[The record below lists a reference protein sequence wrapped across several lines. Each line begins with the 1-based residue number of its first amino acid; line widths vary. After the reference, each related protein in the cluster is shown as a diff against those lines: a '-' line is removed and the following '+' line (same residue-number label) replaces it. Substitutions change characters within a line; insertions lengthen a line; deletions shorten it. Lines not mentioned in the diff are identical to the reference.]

1 MPEIELSHI
10 RSQAQALL
18 EAGRHHEAL
27 ALLTHG
33 LSMAPDDEDLLCL
46 MSEAL
51 LDLQQWRE
59 AWRYTE
65 RAIAVAPEN
74 DWAHRLHSIALRNC
88 ARRHDAV
95 VAAKE
100 AVRLQPMIPHNW
112 HTLASAQ
119 LNIFDLKEA
128 RASAEHLRELAPD
141 WELSFQMLA
150 LVALKEE
157 RYKEAEEHCRRELEL
172 NPNSYFG
179 MNNLGVALL
188 NQKRK
193 REAVEHFTRAA
204 KINPQAEVARSN
216 LAAAVGKYLPR
227 VALPF
232 MGIWLL
238 QALVR
243 GVSAGITGT
252 RYSDSVMAAGFTM
265 LVIGAIIG
273 IYGLVFL
280 IRWLRFRSLPQEAR
294 AYWKATQK
302 QSYTPGGKR
311 QALYYLIG
319 LTSVMFL
326 VWVAWFVT
334 HFSEPWSLLE
344 FLFPAFWVLLGGT
357 GVFLLRR
364 VRQSEQNV

>member
-1 MPEIELSHI
+1 
-10 RSQAQALL
+10 
-18 EAGRHHEAL
+18 
-27 ALLTHG
+27 
-33 LSMAPDDEDLLCL
+33 
-46 MSEAL
+46 
-51 LDLQQWRE
+51 LQQWRE
-59 AWRYTE
+59 AWRCTE

-95 VAAKE
+95 AAAKE

-119 LNIFDLKEA
+119 MNIFELKEA

-141 WELSFQMLA
+141 WELSHQMLA

-157 RYKEAEEHCRRELEL
+157 RYKEAEEHCRRELEV

-204 KINPQAEVARSN
+204 KINPQAEVARNN
-216 LAAAVGKYLPR
+216 LASAVGKYLPR

-243 GVSAGITGT
+243 GVGAGITRT
-252 RYSDSVMAAGFTM
+252 RYSDSVLAAGFTM

-273 IYGLVFL
+273 IYGVVFL
-280 IRWLRFRSLPQEAR
+280 IRWLRFRSLPKEAR
-294 AYWKATQK
+294 AYWKVTQK
-302 QSYTPGGKR
+302 QPHSPAIKR
-311 QALYYLIG
+311 QLLYYLIG
-319 LTSVMFL
+319 MTSVMFL
-326 VWVAWFVT
+326 IWLAWFAS
-334 HFSEPWSLLE
+334 HFWEPWTVFE
-344 FLFPAFWVLLGGT
+344 FLFPALMVMLGGT
-357 GVFLLRR
+357 GIVILRR
-364 VRQSEQNV
+364 LRQEQNV